1 MSRYHRQSLLPQIGA
16 PGQRR
21 LAAARVLLVGC
32 GALGTTIAEQL
43 VRAGVGFLSIVD
55 RDLVEITNLQR
66 QVLFDEA
73 DIGSPKAVA
82 AASRLARVNSEV
94 TIEPIV
100 ADVHT
105 GNIEELIGAS
115 GGNGAGWH
123 GQAYSLAHA
132 EHPAASTMGKGVP
145 LPVPPDSSQSPSV
158 DLLLDGTDN
167 VETRYLINDVAIK
180 HNIPWVYGACVGVEG
195 RVMPVLPGQTACL
208 RCVFPEPPSPGEL
221 ATCDTAGV
229 LGAAAAIVAAMQ
241 ATVAIQIL
249 VGATP
254 PNQLV
259 RVDLWRGRY
268 GATSLDDARRHD
280 CPTCGQRRFDF
291 LDAPAGNGS
300 STSLCGRN
308 AVQVRPAVAGRMDL
322 VMLEH
327 RLTAIGRVQRTAHLL
342 KCDLGSEPGVSLTVF
357 PDGRAIVHGVN
368 DPARARAVYAK
379 WVGA

>member
-1 MSRYHRQSLLPQIGA
+1 MARGGMGRRTRLPM
-16 PGQRR
+16 PNTLQRR
-21 LAAARVLLVGC
+21 PWAKEYLC
-32 GALGTTIAEQL
+32 
-43 VRAGVGFLSIVD
+43 
-55 RDLVEITNLQR
+55 
-66 QVLFDEA
+66 
-73 DIGSPKAVA
+73 PCH
-82 AASRLARVNSEV
+82 
-94 TIEPIV
+94 PILRS
-100 ADVHT
+100 H
-105 GNIEELIGAS
+105 
-115 GGNGAGWH
+115 
-123 GQAYSLAHA
+123 
-132 EHPAASTMGKGVP
+132 
-145 LPVPPDSSQSPSV
+145 
-158 DLLLDGTDN
+158 LLLISFSTAPTTSKRATSSMTSRSSTTSRGCT
-167 VETRYLINDVAIK
+167 
-180 HNIPWVYGACVGVEG
+180 GACVGVEG

-259 RVDLWRGRY
+259 RVDLWRGAY

-357 PDGRAIVHGVN
+357 PTVGQLFTASTIRCGPVRSMRSGLVPERA
-368 DPARARAVYAK
+368 
-379 WVGA
+379 